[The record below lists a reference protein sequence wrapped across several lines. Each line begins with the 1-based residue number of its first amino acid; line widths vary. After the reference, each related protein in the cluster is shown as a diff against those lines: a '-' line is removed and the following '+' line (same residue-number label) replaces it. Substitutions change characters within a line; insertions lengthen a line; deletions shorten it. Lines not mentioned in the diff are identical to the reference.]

1 MTIVIKARHNGFRR
15 CGIAHPSQPTKY
27 ADDFFTEEQ
36 LKALSKEPQLI
47 LTYEEDEF
55 DQVQDEPNEDISQ
68 AALSQATDSAPASQ
82 SQASETVIAPVAAP
96 VVSILEPVLVDN
108 VPGIAGAEP
117 LLDGTSDD
125 ATVPLTSQAAE
136 VVVAPVVSGVEP
148 VQDDASEPVE
158 KIIPVV
164 AKPEK
169 ARVAKPKDAIK

>member
-36 LKALSKEPQLI
+36 LKALIKEPQLI
-47 LTYEEDEF
+47 LAYEEDEF

-96 VVSILEPVLVDN
+96 VVSIPESVLVDN

-117 LLDGTSDD
+117 VLDGTSDD
-125 ATVPLTSQAAE
+125 ATGPLTGQAAE

-148 VQDDASEPVE
+148 VQGDASEPAE
-158 KIIPVV
+158 KIVPVV
-164 AKPEK
+164 ARPEK
-169 ARVAKPKDAIK
+169 ARVAKPKDATK

>member
-1 MTIVIKARHNGFRR
+1 MTIVIKAKHNGFRR

-47 LTYEEDEF
+47 LAYEEDEF

-96 VVSILEPVLVDN
+96 VVSIPEPVLVDN

-117 LLDGTSDD
+117 LLDGASDD
-125 ATVPLTSQAAE
+125 AGPLTSQAAE
-136 VVVAPVVSGVEP
+136 VVVAPVVSGVKP
-148 VQDDASEPVE
+148 VQDDASEPAE
-158 KIIPVV
+158 KIVPVV
-164 AKPEK
+164 ARPEK
-169 ARVAKPKDAIK
+169 ARVAKSKDAIK

>member
-1 MTIVIKARHNGFRR
+1 MTIVIKAKHNGFRR

-36 LKALSKEPQLI
+36 LKALIKEPQLI
-47 LTYEEDEF
+47 LAYEEDEF
-55 DQVQDEPNEDISQ
+55 GQVQDEPNENLSKVALPQ
-68 AALSQATDSAPASQ
+68 APDAGPASQ
-82 SQASETVIAPVAAP
+82 SQASETVIAPVVAP
-96 VVSILEPVLVDN
+96 VVSPPEPVLADS

-117 LLDGTSDD
+117 SLVGTSDD
-125 ATVPLTSQAAE
+125 ASGPLTGQAAE

-148 VQDDASEPVE
+148 VQDDASEPAE
-158 KIIPVV
+158 KIVPVV

>member
-1 MTIVIKARHNGFRR
+1 MTIVIKAKHNGFRR

-36 LKALSKEPQLI
+36 LKALIKEPQLI
-47 LTYEEDEF
+47 LAYEEDEF

-96 VVSILEPVLVDN
+96 VVSIPEPVLVDN

-117 LLDGTSDD
+117 VLDGTSDD
-125 ATVPLTSQAAE
+125 ATGPLTGQAA
-136 VVVAPVVSGVEP
+136 APVVSGVEP
-148 VQDDASEPVE
+148 VQDDASEPAE
-158 KIIPVV
+158 KIVPMA

-169 ARVAKPKDAIK
+169 ARVAKPKDATK